1 MKENSAWQSCVGSVQ
16 QCYMDHKFVLMS
28 LNLNCM
34 RHSSHFAHFNPGPLM
49 FHLRSEISGISG
61 ITRGAAKVSGAISGR
76 LSSWDARYLKFA
88 RSFAV
93 NLTVRTDNPRRN
105 QMQQTGYAR
114 FKIEP
119 KPAPHVYQIPNK
131 FDVSARKLRLAS
143 MLVHEALEYR
153 LNKEVVL
160 SRPCIYGVFGGRL
173 GGFKPLKH
181 KCVRC
186 MRCVQEYPHIMTAKQ
201 SDRYKRLGDSFWT
214 PENVYTVWNEAS
226 TGKIPVK
233 GMGYKGAFAGEGF
246 DGMWTDMSEIVRPT
260 RDGVYGREYISTS
273 VDIGRKPTSI
283 DFAKI
288 DDQPK
293 SLEIPVPIIF
303 DELPT
308 GTDTAD
314 IRAAVGLASE
324 KIGILNVSRDT
335 RDRDTGRDNLLPII
349 DEEGIA
355 DNEERDQPEIAE
367 FDAETPGLLE
377 RLLARFDR
385 SILIARLPLREDSG
399 SAASRLVRQGVHGLH
414 LYADYHGQDYS
425 RDARH
430 IIEAVEDVHQQ
441 LVREGLRDRATI
453 IASGGITLAE
463 HVPKA
468 IICGADLVAIDT
480 TVLVALQAEIK
491 GETRD
496 RANCHL
502 WPRRIN
508 PEWGAR
514 RLVNLIGVWH
524 DQLIEILS
532 AMGMRDV
539 RRLRGDIGRSM
550 MDLELRE
557 QSFKGIAWAT

>member
-1 MKENSAWQSCVGSVQ
+1 
-16 QCYMDHKFVLMS
+16 
-28 LNLNCM
+28 
-34 RHSSHFAHFNPGPLM
+34 
-49 FHLRSEISGISG
+49 
-61 ITRGAAKVSGAISGR
+61 
-76 LSSWDARYLKFA
+76 
-88 RSFAV
+88 
-93 NLTVRTDNPRRN
+93 
-105 QMQQTGYAR
+105 MQEAEYNR

-119 KPAPHVYQIPNK
+119 KPAPHTYQIPNK
-131 FDVSARKLRLAS
+131 FDVSARKLRLAA

-160 SRPCIYGVFGGRL
+160 SRPCIYGVFGGRF

-181 KCVRC
+181 KCVGC
-186 MRCVQEYPHIMTAKQ
+186 MRCVQEYPHIMTVKQ
-201 SDRYKRLGDSFWT
+201 SDSYKQLGDSFWT

-226 TGKIPVK
+226 TGKIAVK

-246 DGMWTDMSEIVRPT
+246 DAIWTDMSEIVRPT

-273 VDIGRKPTSI
+273 VDLGRKPTSI

-288 DDQPK
+288 NDQPK
-293 SLEIPVPIIF
+293 SMQIPVPIIF

-308 GTDTAD
+308 GTDTAE
-314 IRAAVGLASE
+314 IRAAVGIAAR
-324 KIGILNVSRDT
+324 KIGTLNISRYT
-335 RDRDTGRDNLLPII
+335 RHGETGHDNPLPII
-349 DEEGIA
+349 DEGAIA
-355 DNEERDQPEIAE
+355 DNGEQEPEIAE
-367 FDAETPGLLE
+367 FDAETTGLLD
-377 RLLARFDR
+377 RLLRRFDR
-385 SILIARLPLREDSG
+385 STLIARLPLKEDSG
-399 SAASRLVRQGVHGLH
+399 SAASKLVRQGVHGLH

-425 RDARH
+425 RETRH
-430 IIEAVEDVHQQ
+430 ISTALKDVHQQ
-441 LVREGLRDRATI
+441 LVREGLRDKVTI

-480 TVLVALQAEIK
+480 TVLVALQAEFK

-496 RANCHL
+496 RANHHL
-502 WPRRIN
+502 LPRRIN
-508 PEWGAR
+508 PEWGTQ

-550 MDLELRE
+550 IDSELRE
-557 QSFKGIAWAT
+557 QSFRGIAWAT